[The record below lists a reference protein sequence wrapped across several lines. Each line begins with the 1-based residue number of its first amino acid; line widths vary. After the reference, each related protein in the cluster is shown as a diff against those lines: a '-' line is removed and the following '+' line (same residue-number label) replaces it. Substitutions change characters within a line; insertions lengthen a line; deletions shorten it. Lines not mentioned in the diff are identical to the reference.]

1 MYIYRNIN
9 KKNENNQINTEFK
22 NFINNTF
29 TQKIKQLNYDDNHI
43 PFSLL
48 KKFTAI
54 IFALTLPY
62 LAIEYFKQQKKE
74 NNDDNIRYD
83 IIIPVKIN
91 DVNKLIQQAKYLKKN
106 LNFDK
111 MIIITPNTS
120 NILTQNISSI
130 IIDED
135 LLVPKENLIK
145 LFNIRGINETD
156 RIGWYEQQFLKMS
169 YSRICKNDYYL
180 LWDADT
186 IPINKINMF
195 DNGYPIFDIKTEHH
209 QPYFNTIKLLLPSLK
224 FSKFSYI
231 SEHMI
236 IKTEFMKNLLEKIE
250 KNNVIQGK
258 NFWDKILMS
267 IDKKDIT
274 QSGFSE
280 FETYGSFVD
289 TYYPNYYKH
298 RKWSSKREMVKFFG
312 KIDNLCQSDFDWL
325 AKDFN
330 SISFEKWDIFENN
343 YYNFIKSPKIQKL
356 CRPKRFFKYL
366 GRIIKKYKYIIK
378 KQN

>member
-1 MYIYRNIN
+1 MKR
-9 KKNENNQINTEFK
+9 
-22 NFINNTF
+22 FINSISNE
-29 TQKIKQLNYDDNHI
+29 KIKQLNYDDI
-43 PFSLL
+43 YISFLL
-48 KKFTAI
+48 LIKFATI
-54 IFALTLPY
+54 IFVLTLPY
-62 LAIEYFKQQKKE
+62 FTLEYINQQKNE
-74 NNDDNIRYD
+74 NKDDNVKYD
-83 IIIPVKIN
+83 IIIPVNIN
-91 DVNKLIQQAKYLKKN
+91 DVNTLIQQTDYLKKYLK
-106 LNFDK
+106 FDK
-111 MIIITPNTS
+111 MIIIAPNTS
-120 NILTQNISSI
+120 NILAQNISSI

-135 LLVPKENLIK
+135 ILVPKENLIK
-145 LFNIRGINETD
+145 IFNIRGINKTD

-186 IPINKINMF
+186 IPIKKINMF
-195 DNGYPIFDIKTEHH
+195 DNGYPIFDIKSEHH
-209 QPYFNTIKLLLPSLK
+209 QPYFNTLKLLLPNLR

-236 IKTEFMKNLLEKIE
+236 IKTEFMKNLLEQIE
-250 KNNVIQGK
+250 KNTIIEGK

-267 IDKKDIT
+267 IDKKDII

-325 AKDFN
+325 SKDFN
-330 SISFEKWDIFENN
+330 SISFEKWNIFDNN
-343 YYNFIKSPKIQKL
+343 YL
-356 CRPKRFFKYL
+356 
-366 GRIIKKYKYIIK
+366 
-378 KQN
+378 